1 MNKTRLP
8 SGRYR
13 YREVEFQACC
23 VAAESTRNRIIRL
36 DKNQTVDNLG
46 NPSRNMDLMWWA
58 STIS

>member
-1 MNKTRLP
+1 MNKNRLP

-23 VAAESTRNRIIRL
+23 VADESTRNRIIKL

-46 NPSRNMDLMWWA
+46 NP
-58 STIS
+58 I